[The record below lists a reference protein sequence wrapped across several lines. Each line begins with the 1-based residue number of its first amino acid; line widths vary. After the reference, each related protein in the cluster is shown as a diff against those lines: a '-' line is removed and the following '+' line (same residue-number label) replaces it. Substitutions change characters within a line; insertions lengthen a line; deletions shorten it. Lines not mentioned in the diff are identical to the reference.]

1 MKQTGS
7 TLIILLIIFL
17 IAIGGTIILMAS
29 QQAAARRHVEQR
41 VVANAELALIAY
53 NDYFIAE
60 CSAAGNSN
68 AVTAP
73 GSVSFLVSQGYLPKG
88 NYQNPFGNDFV
99 LSIAHTGDGTV
110 LTIEVDARDA
120 DQAQRLSHYSSG
132 VEIVQVSGNAVRF
145 SRRILQFEESD
156 YRQDASAFEGKLCV

>member
-7 TLIILLIIFL
+7 TLIILLILIL
-17 IAIGGTIILMAS
+17 IAIGGTTILTAS

-41 VVANAELALIAY
+41 TVANAELVLTAF

-73 GSVSFLVSQGYLPKG
+73 GSVSSLVSQGLLPKG
-88 NYQNPFGNDFV
+88 DYTNPFGNDFV

-110 LTIEVDARDA
+110 LTIEVNTRDA
-120 DQAQRLSHYSSG
+120 GQAQRLSRYSFG
-132 VEIVQVSGNAVRF
+132 VGTVQVSGNAVRF